1 MKTITQSITNILDK
15 KLMQKLYRDRL
26 VITNNNWLAAFKNV
40 AIKINELQK
49 ITAWNETNKPR

>member
-1 MKTITQSITNILDK
+1 MNKIDITSILDK